1 MILQK
6 KLVDRP
12 FQLPTAGSIKPTQS
26 LTIPGAAFNI
36 KLAMEQYRRGTLI
49 ERTQGYYA
57 SKGMDS
63 PDFSMMDRIQQLQ
76 ALAEYRKIVKEKT
89 IKLNNHEAI
98 LEKQAKAKRG
108 ETGKRGGDTIQPPDA
123 N

>member
-12 FQLPTAGSIKPTQS
+12 YQLPTAGKTKPTQS
-26 LTIPGAAFNI
+26 LTIPGGAFNI
-36 KLAMEQYRRGTLI
+36 KVAMDQYRRGTLV

-57 SKGMDS
+57 KQGMDS
-63 PDFSMMDRIQQLQ
+63 PDFSTMDRIQQLE
-76 ALAEYRKIVKEKT
+76 ALAHYRQIVKEK
-89 IKLNNHEAI
+89 KLKLDNHEAI
-98 LEKQAKAKRG
+98 LEKAAKAKR
-108 ETGKRGGDTIQPPDA
+108 EATGKRGGDTAEPPKP